1 MGNAYE
7 FVKNNDL
14 DGLQKELSKK
24 KYDDYELKQICE
36 KAIEHNHIAIMEILR
51 TECNYDIK
59 SQWIFFYAVA
69 YGNVEMIKYLIVLG
83 ADINWKNNHE
93 FTAIEIACHHDNL
106 DIVKY
111 LNECGAKIDIDN
123 LLIIASQNCSNN
135 VIPYLIELGANI
147 NCENGMPLFYAI
159 RNKDYT
165 LTQMLLNH
173 GANPKLLEI
182 VVSDFTQES
191 SIINLLINNKVDPLI
206 ICKIWNSEQ

>member
-1 MGNAYE
+1 MGNAHE
-7 FVKNNDL
+7 FAKNNDL

-24 KYDDYELKQICE
+24 KYSDFELEQICR
-36 KAIEHNHIAIMEILR
+36 KAIEHNRIAIMEILR
-51 TECNYDIK
+51 VECNYDMK
-59 SQWIFFYAVA
+59 SQWIFFYAA
-69 YGNVEMIKYLIVLG
+69 THGKVEMIKYLIVLG
-83 ADINWKNNHE
+83 ADINWKNNRE

-111 LNECGAKIDIDN
+111 LNECGAKMDIDN
-123 LLIIASQNCSNN
+123 LLVIASQNSSNN

-159 RNKDYT
+159 KNEDYT

-182 VVSDFTQES
+182 AVSDLTQEL
-191 SIINLLINNKVDPLI
+191 SIVDLLIDNKVDPII
-206 ICKIWNSEQ
+206 ICKIWNSK